1 MNAIYDFCSKN
12 AIYDF
17 FNLLIVQINDID
29 NLKLRDVFKPLET
42 SRDFVHISCS
52 ELIPKSE
59 STLVINICLLSGVTT
74 VLSGLTTVYYF
85 PFPGVIWLHGISYI
99 TNLID

>member
-1 MNAIYDFCSKN
+1 MNAIYDFCIKN

-42 SRDFVHISCS
+42 GRDFVHISCS

-59 STLVINICLLSGVTT
+59 STLVINICLLSG
-74 VLSGLTTVYYF
+74 LTTVYYF
-85 PFPGVIWLHGISYI
+85 PFPGVIWLHGISYV